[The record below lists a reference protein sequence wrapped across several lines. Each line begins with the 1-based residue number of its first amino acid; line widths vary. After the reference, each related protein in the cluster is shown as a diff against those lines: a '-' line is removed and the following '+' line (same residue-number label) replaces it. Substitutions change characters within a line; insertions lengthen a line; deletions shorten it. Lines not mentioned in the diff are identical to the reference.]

1 MARFTVLLDRRLQEL
16 NSDYEA
22 KRFKDITLQHPEVV
36 EARQGLFND
45 WLRLK
50 GKLGGQHKIPRLG
63 NSRDIIEQLLLM
75 NNAAA
80 KAEAQPNHDA

>member
-1 MARFTVLLDRRLQEL
+1 M
-16 NSDYEA
+16 
-22 KRFKDITLQHPEVV
+22 V

-63 NSRDIIEQLLLM
+63 NSRDITEQLLLM
-75 NNAAA
+75 NNATA